1 MSVPGGG
8 RIDEQEGS
16 RGTLGS
22 LGFGCDVWTDPPDQV
37 WADFVH
43 DVDEIV
49 MLIEGEIEVSFAG
62 KTLRP
67 GPGEEI
73 VIPAGASH
81 TSRNTGKTNEPL
93 VLRLPPG
100 ITDGATTVRGTG
112 GVTFGK
118 NAL

>member
-1 MSVPGGG
+1 MDGPA
-8 RIDEQEGS
+8 GS
-16 RGTLGS
+16 
-22 LGFGCDVWTDPPDQV
+22 V

-49 MLIEGEIEVSFAG
+49 MLVEGEIEVSFAG
-62 KTLRP
+62 KMLRP

-81 TSRNTGKTNEPL
+81 TVRNTGPIDKWHEPL

-100 ITDGATTVRGTG
+100 ITDCVTTVRGTG
-112 GVTFGK
+112 VPRR
-118 NAL
+118 